1 VDCSLRE
8 RAGRARFKNFLGRKF
23 LAFARCAAGALELAA
38 FDRGRANALV
48 RQEPPKRSCAPDAAH
63 SPLAMRAPGA
73 CNPRPRHHDLQLRS
87 RPIAS
92 EACAPRWGRPQASR
106 LAARA
111 THIEA
116 WTLPLSSGEWVHPPA
131 GSQVGTGAVRVG
143 AASEGSPALRPNGAR
158 RGGSQY
164 GPPRCI
170 TAQPFLQTS
179 RPVGFRRAAA
189 ENCRPAIFEA
199 RAT

>member
-1 VDCSLRE
+1 MQSPGAL
-8 RAGRARFKNFLGRKF
+8 RARALGRF
-23 LAFARCAAGALELAA
+23 LRGCSESSAFARCAAGALELAA
-38 FDRGRANALV
+38 FCRVRANALRQV
-48 RQEPPKRSCAPDAAH
+48 RTTKEELRAGRR
-63 SPLAMRAPGA
+63 SPLAMRAPGD

-131 GSQVGTGAVRVG
+131 GSQAGTGAVPVG

-164 GPPRCI
+164 GPPRC
-170 TAQPFLQTS
+170 TSAQPILQTS

-189 ENCRPAIFEA
+189 ENCRPAIFDA

>member
-1 VDCSLRE
+1 MRWRGRGLQSPGALKA
-8 RAGRARFKNFLGRKF
+8 RALGRF
-23 LAFARCAAGALELAA
+23 LRGCSESSAFARCAAGALELAA
-38 FDRGRANALV
+38 FYRVSANAPV
-48 RQEPPKRSCAPDAAH
+48 RKEPPKRSCAPDAAH
-63 SPLAMRAPGA
+63 SPLAMRAPGD

-92 EACAPRWGRPQASR
+92 EACAPGGGEDRKALASCLWARPRVSR
-106 LAARA
+106 LFAPVTSERGLA
-111 THIEA
+111 E
-116 WTLPLSSGEWVHPPA
+116 SGGTPA
-131 GSQVGTGAVRVG
+131 YGGFS
-143 AASEGSPALRPNGAR
+143 LRPNGAR

-164 GPPRCI
+164 GPPRC
-170 TAQPFLQTS
+170 TSAQPFLQTS